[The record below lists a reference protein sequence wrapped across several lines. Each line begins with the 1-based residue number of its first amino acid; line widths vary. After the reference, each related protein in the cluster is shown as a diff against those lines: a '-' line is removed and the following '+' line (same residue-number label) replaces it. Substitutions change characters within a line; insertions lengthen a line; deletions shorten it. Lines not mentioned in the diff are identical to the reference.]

1 MEMCYNGALVMPSN
15 YAIVNDNEMEYV
27 EGGGTLAITLKK
39 EFLRDF
45 VTASCSA
52 IGIIIGTIIVGGSS
66 AGTAAV
72 VGGAI
77 GGALGWIIGGTLSRK
92 FINKDLKFSV
102 WVPLVRSKAWTIY

>member
-1 MEMCYNGALVMPSN
+1 MCYNGTLVMPSN
-15 YAIVNDNEMEYV
+15 YAVVTDNEMEYV

-39 EFLRDF
+39 DFLRDL

-52 IGIIIGTIIVGGSS
+52 IGIIVGTIIVGGSS
-66 AGTAAV
+66 GGTAAV

-102 WVPLVRSKAWTIY
+102 WVPFVPNKTWIIH